1 MRILMALA
9 GNPNVGKSTLFNRL
23 TGETA
28 HVANWPGVT
37 VELKAGRLRHHDLD
51 ITVVDLPGAY
61 GLSSGDEAES
71 VAQEF
76 LLKEKPDVVVIVLDA
91 TSLHRSLYLAIRI
104 LEMTR
109 KAVLAV
115 NMMDVARRRAIHVDL
130 SGISAVL
137 GVPVVGTSAIRGE
150 GLGSLLDRAIEVSL
164 SKEKLKPL
172 KIDYD
177 GLDPYIAEIERIL
190 EDELKELP
198 RRFAAVAVLEGNE
211 RILSLLS
218 EEKRAHVLKIVDKV
232 RRELKEDPSV
242 IAIESR
248 YRFVDLLL
256 RDRVKVTRLV
266 SPSIAK
272 KIDRVLLHPIVGP
285 FTSFLLMLSLFGAV
299 FSLNMGFPLNVILSY
314 AGLPHLS
321 SLLEKLSLSGIIGQ
335 FLDLLSELLRSRLMM
350 ISPEWFVSLLTD
362 GILAGVGSVLTFLPL
377 VLLVFLALGALQ
389 DSGLLSRIAVTF
401 DKFLKRFGLSGKSVF
416 PAILGFGCNVP
427 AVMATRAMDD
437 DVERTSVSLSIP
449 FIPCQARLI
458 VLAAISSSVFKE
470 PVVQRF
476 FMMSMYLLSLLVFLI
491 TAKFMRYLV
500 RGPQTPELL
509 LEIPP
514 YHVPSLKVVWWYARV
529 NTAHFLRKA
538 GTVIFVVT
546 LIMWALLH
554 LGPSGY
560 TTSIDNSFAAISGR
574 ALSFIGAPIGLGDWR
589 IILTLE
595 AGFLAKEAVLSTMT
609 TIAGTAK
616 LSEAV
621 NVVLS
626 SVKQAISLCLIMLIY
641 VPCIATLSVMKSEV
655 KKIKLVLVA
664 ISYELLLAYLMAAA
678 AYHLL

>member
-1 MRILMALA
+1 M
-9 GNPNVGKSTLFNRL
+9 GKSTLFNRL

-37 VELKAGRLRHHDLD
+37 VELRTGHLRHHDLD

-61 GLSSGDEAES
+61 GISSGDEAEA

-76 LLKEKPDVVVIVLDA
+76 LLKEKPDAVVIVLDA
-91 TSLHRSLYLAIRI
+91 TSLHRSMYLAIRI
-104 LEMTR
+104 LEITR

-130 SGISAVL
+130 DGISATL

-150 GLGSLLDRAIEVSL
+150 GLGSLLDRVIEVSL
-164 SKEKLKPL
+164 SKEELEPL
-172 KIDYD
+172 KINYD
-177 GLDPYIAEIERIL
+177 GLEPYIAEIERIL
-190 EDELKELP
+190 GDELKGLP
-198 RRFAAVAVLEGNE
+198 RRFAAVAILEGNE
-211 RILSLLS
+211 RILTLLS
-218 EEKRAHVLKIVDKV
+218 EEKRLHALKIVDKAK
-232 RRELKEDPSV
+232 RELKEDPSV

-248 YRFVDLLL
+248 YGLVDLLL
-256 RDRVKVTRLV
+256 RGRVKVTRLV
-266 SPSIAK
+266 SPSLAEK
-272 KIDRVLLHPIVGP
+272 LDKVMLHPIIGP
-285 FTSFLLMLSLFGAV
+285 FASFFLVLFLFGAV
-299 FSLNMGFPLNVILSY
+299 FSLNMGFPFNMILSY
-314 AGLPHLS
+314 AGFPHLS
-321 SLLEKLSLSGIIGQ
+321 ELLEELSLSGLIGQ
-335 FLDLLSELLRSRLMM
+335 FFDLLSELLRNYLMT

-377 VLLVFLALGALQ
+377 VFLVFLALGALQ

-401 DKFLKRFGLSGKSVF
+401 DRSLRKFGLSGKAIF
-416 PAILGFGCNVP
+416 PAVLGFGCNVP

-437 DVERTSVSLSIP
+437 DVERISVSLSVP

-458 VLAAISSSVFKE
+458 VLVAISSSVFKD
-470 PVVQRF
+470 PVVQSS
-476 FMMSMYLLSLLVFLI
+476 FMMGMYLLSLLIFLT
-491 TAKFMRYLV
+491 TAKFMRRLV
-500 RGPQTPELL
+500 GRSPAPELL

-514 YHVPSLKVVWWYARV
+514 YHVPSLRVVWWYARV
-529 NTAHFLRKA
+529 NTIHFLKKA
-538 GTVIFVVT
+538 GTVIFIVT
-546 LIMWALLH
+546 LVMWALLH

-560 TTSIDNSFAAISGR
+560 TTSIDSSFAAISGR

-621 NVVLS
+621 SVVLPS
-626 SVKQAISLCLIMLIY
+626 AKQAISLCLIMLIY
-641 VPCIATLSVMKSEV
+641 VPCIATLSVMRSEV
-655 KKIKLVLVA
+655 KRIKLVLVA
-664 ISYELLLAYLMAAA
+664 VVYELLLSYLIAAA
-678 AYHLL
+678 VYHLL